1 MVTVIKNRIL
11 LATCM
16 MLLVVLA
23 WQPTALQ
30 ADALPHGERR
40 IEREIYQLV
49 NEHREEQG
57 LPPMA
62 YNDAIAEVAQDHSSD
77 MARGIV
83 AFGHGGFKDRFDIL
97 KSKLAFIA
105 AGAENVAY
113 GAQDAEQA
121 VKLWLRSAGHKKN
134 IQGNFTH
141 TGIGVVRNNDGTLY
155 FTQLFVKCS
164 NQYRCDSFTRASI

>member
-1 MVTVIKNRIL
+1 MVTVFKNRIL

-30 ADALPHGERR
+30 ADALPRGERR

-49 NEHREEQG
+49 NEYREQHG
-57 LPPMA
+57 LPAMA
-62 YNDAIAEVAQDHSSD
+62 YSDAVADVAQGHSRD

-83 AFGHGGFKDRFDIL
+83 PFGHGGFKDRFNTL
-97 KSKLAFIA
+97 KQELSYLS

-113 GAQDAEQA
+113 GAADAKEA
-121 VKLWLRSAGHKKN
+121 VSLWLRSAGHKKN

-155 FTQLFVKCS
+155 FTQLFVKM
-164 NQYRCDSFTRASI
+164 Q